1 MIVGSNG
8 LNRLSV
14 QVLQEQF
21 FAHFH
26 VLALVESSQEFLKPS
41 IIKPSRQKK
50 TTFAS
55 AQMTL
60 AITLALETKT
70 TQSRHRLTSI
80 CAHCFASE
88 LKRVNPHRMSVGV

>member
-50 TTFAS
+50 TTFCIGPNDFGDNPG
-55 AQMTL
+55 L
-60 AITLALETKT
+60 GDKDHAIPTQADVNLCALFC
-70 TQSRHRLTSI
+70 QLT
-80 CAHCFASE
+80 
-88 LKRVNPHRMSVGV
+88 